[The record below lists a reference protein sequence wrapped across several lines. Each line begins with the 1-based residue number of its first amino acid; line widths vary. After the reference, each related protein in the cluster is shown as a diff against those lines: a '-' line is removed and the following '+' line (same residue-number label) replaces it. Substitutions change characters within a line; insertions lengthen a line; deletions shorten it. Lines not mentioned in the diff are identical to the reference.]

1 MALVQIAPPPG
12 FRFHGTDLESEGRWR
27 DGSLVRWRDGSLRP
41 VGGWVDRIGS
51 APYNAAP
58 RGMLGWEAN
67 DGTRWIAAGTY
78 NKLYATTGGGTT
90 YDITPA
96 TLTAGT
102 EDATVNTGYG
112 GGFYGQGFYGQ
123 PVQATGQY
131 SEATTWSLEN
141 WGQYLVACNP
151 SDGKLWEWQL
161 GTGSDAAVIANAPTD
176 CLGLVVTEDRFIFA
190 LGADGNPRKVSWCD
204 FENNQLWAAASTN
217 QAGDITLQTGGQI
230 MAGIRTAGQTL
241 ILTDQDAH
249 RSTYVGPPFI
259 HQFERVSSACGLIAR
274 KAVVD
279 TPAGVFWMSSAG
291 FFSYDGSSVREI
303 QCDVHDKVFSDLNPA
318 QISKCWA
325 VSNGPNGEVWFYYP
339 SANSLEIDRYVVFDY
354 KEGHWSMGAL
364 ARTSGFDR
372 GVFKTPVWGDPDG
385 SIYNHE
391 TGFNYDGG
399 EVYAESG
406 PFKIGAGEN
415 LAVVTSLI
423 PDELNLGDVTTTFK
437 TRLYPTS
444 TETSHGPYTL
454 TQPTSVRLQGRQVRM
469 KVTGN
474 TPSAWRVGKFRFEAK
489 PGGKR

>member
-1 MALVQIAPPPG
+1 MPLVQIAPPPG

-67 DGTRWIAAGTY
+67 GGTRWIAAGTY

-112 GGFYGQGFYGQ
+112 GGFYGLGFYGQ
-123 PVQATGQY
+123 AIQASGQY
-131 SEATTWSLEN
+131 SEATSWSLQN
-141 WGQYLVACNP
+141 FGQYLVACNP

-161 GTGSDAAVIANAPTD
+161 GTGSAAAVIANAPTD

-190 LGADGNPRKVSWCD
+190 LGASGNPRRIAWCD
-204 FENNQLWAAASTN
+204 FEDNTVWAAASTN
-217 QAGDITLQTGGQI
+217 QAGDIDLQTGGQI

-249 RSTYVGPPFI
+249 RSTYVGGSFI

-279 TPAGVFWMSSAG
+279 TPAGAFWMSSAG
-291 FFSYDGSSVREI
+291 FFTYDGSSVREI